1 MHGTP
6 VAKFYPTLKE
16 MRPGLLIWE
25 WKMHLSIGME
35 ELIKMLKLFMERVTN
50 VLVNNGNHLFL
61 HDIHQKSF
69 IRRKLFSSKHE

>member
-1 MHGTP
+1 
-6 VAKFYPTLKE
+6 
-16 MRPGLLIWE
+16 
-25 WKMHLSIGME
+25 MHLSIGME